1 MDVSAR
7 TQDAQDVRLPT
18 EENPRSRR
26 LREETELATVVL
38 GGADEV
44 LANLAV
50 RTDLLAEVGDH
61 LCAFVGGS
69 GRDRQRRAFL
79 LNR

>member
-1 MDVSAR
+1 MGVSAR
-7 TQDAQDVRLPT
+7 TQDVRLPT
-18 EENPRSRR
+18 EKNPRSRR
-26 LREETELATVVL
+26 SREETELAAVGL

-79 LNR
+79 LHR